1 MNNSNCMIVCELI
14 NYINLYYAF
23 NHLYTIDRGHIKTQL
38 SKFCVSKMSRT
49 QILLKL
55 VSLIHPNR
63 SVFCPLKP
71 NHHFTCL
78 FSHGK
83 DQKCLSFDCYLWQAF
98 SEGVLL
104 RQCRCN
110 APILHS
116 HVQGTNVAQ
125 FTTALHLR
133 CKWFGS
139 YFPTPSPKPAACQ
152 PDQVPVFFPWL
163 LREFPLFFPKIILS
177 LYPTLPNCQGK
188 KLKHWSYDSLA
199 HLQTSFAA
207 WLWKN
212 RTGKCPSFVQ
222 MNSWISLAWVAT
234 FGRRWKQRIS
244 NAYIQKW
251 LELPCYQHKGSSWK
265 I

>member
-1 MNNSNCMIVCELI
+1 
-14 NYINLYYAF
+14 
-23 NHLYTIDRGHIKTQL
+23 
-38 SKFCVSKMSRT
+38 MSGT

-55 VSLIHPNR
+55 VSLIHPKR
-63 SVFCPLKP
+63 SVFCPLRP

-83 DQKCLSFDCYLWQAF
+83 DQKCPSFDCYLWQAF

-104 RQCRCN
+104 STLQMQCSNLTQPWCPRY
-110 APILHS
+110 
-116 HVQGTNVAQ
+116 QRGTVYHRIA
-125 FTTALHLR
+125 ALHLR
-133 CKWFGS
+133 CSDLGRIFQLHPPSQQHVSLTKCLFS
-139 YFPTPSPKPAACQ
+139 FPG
-152 PDQVPVFFPWL
+152 FLIF
-163 LREFPLFFPKIILS
+163 REFPLFFPKIILS